1 MNIQIKNRWNNTVI
15 HEGEYPSMIEALTE
29 ATRAKADLRD
39 ADLYGASLSYADL
52 SGANLSG
59 ANLSGANLH
68 GANLYGAN
76 LSGASLSGAN
86 LHDANLSGA
95 DLHGA
100 SLSYADLHGASLSY
114 ANLSG
119 ANLSGANLSGADLH
133 GASLSYANLHGA
145 NLSGAN
151 LHGANLH
158 DADLHD
164 ASLSYA
170 NLSGANLSGAS
181 LSGAKNSSLA
191 IARTRILPE
200 GEIIGWK
207 KLRAGVIAKLRI
219 PERAKRCHAFER
231 KCRASEA
238 LVEVLFSGENEV
250 FEGFSKRDDSFRY
263 AKGETVC
270 PREPFCE
277 DWQNE
282 CASGIHFF
290 ITREEAEA
298 Y

>member
-68 GANLYGAN
+68 GANLY
-76 LSGASLSGAN
+76 
-86 LHDANLSGA
+86 
-95 DLHGA
+95 
-100 SLSYADLHGASLSY
+100 
-114 ANLSG
+114 
-119 ANLSGANLSGADLH
+119 
-133 GASLSYANLHGA
+133 
-145 NLSGAN
+145 
-151 LHGANLH
+151 
-158 DADLHD
+158 
-164 ASLSYA
+164 
-170 NLSGANLSGAS
+170 GANLSGAS